1 MFVSIIVFA
10 ILTNNNN
17 FDVKIAF
24 NYPKT
29 TYYANNCLKTNYCWH
44 RVQVNSGIAFWS
56 DWQFYIIRL
65 CISCTCACESLQF
78 ETYRVSIFIC
88 ILTICIFYC
97 FLIRRCCC
105 YGNLLWKVN
114 ELSMF
119 VKSAG
124 NFLCSFFTIIITEKK
139 RKNITTITAEW
150 SVPNSFFWSHFNFIS
165 PLFQSRRKN
174 EQWLNVD

>member
-1 MFVSIIVFA
+1 M
-10 ILTNNNN
+10 LTQGSSELWN
-17 FDVKIAF
+17 
-24 NYPKT
+24 
-29 TYYANNCLKTNYCWH
+29 
-44 RVQVNSGIAFWS
+44 
-56 DWQFYIIRL
+56 
-65 CISCTCACESLQF
+65 
-78 ETYRVSIFIC
+78 C
-88 ILTICIFYC
+88 ILVGLTILHRSTLYKLYVCLWKLAVWNISSFYFYMYLNNLYILFF

>member
-1 MFVSIIVFA
+1 MRNPLIYGLDKTVCLVLKKIKIAVGLAMFVSIIVFA

-29 TYYANNCLKTNYCWH
+29 THYANNCLKTNYCWH

-119 VKSAG
+119 VKLAG

-139 RKNITTITAEW
+139 KKKHNNDHCGMKC
-150 SVPNSFFWSHFNFIS
+150 P
-165 PLFQSRRKN
+165 
-174 EQWLNVD
+174 

>member
-29 TYYANNCLKTNYCWH
+29 THYANSCLKTNYCWH

-78 ETYRVSIFIC
+78 ETSSFYFYMYLNNLY
-88 ILTICIFYC
+88 ILLF
-97 FLIRRCCC
+97 FNPAML
-105 YGNLLWKVN
+105 LLWQPVMESKWAKHVCQISWKFS
-114 ELSMF
+114 LQ
-119 VKSAG
+119 
-124 NFLCSFFTIIITEKK
+124 FFTIIITEKK
-139 RKNITTITAEW
+139 NITITAEL